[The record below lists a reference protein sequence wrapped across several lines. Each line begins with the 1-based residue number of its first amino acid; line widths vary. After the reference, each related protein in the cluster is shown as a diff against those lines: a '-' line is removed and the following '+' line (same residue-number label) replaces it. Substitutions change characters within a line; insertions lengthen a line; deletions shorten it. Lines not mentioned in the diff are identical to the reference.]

1 MRISI
6 QLSWCK
12 LGENSV
18 DLLFLHFPWIVG
30 AVQVILDFIVSQLLL
45 VTITAQNLLN
55 LVIMTTADDFSFT
68 LNVIKT
74 FADDGSNLMPCSAI
88 GWSGLIKSNLF
99 VLVRDG
105 GINKLCSS
113 KAFLSSLTVNF
124 DSSANF
130 ILISPSCFLASAR
143 ATVTCKVVKRDVSSH
158 SRGKCAA
165 LDHCHSVICN
175 FT

>member
-105 GINKLCSS
+105 GINKLHSS
-113 KAFLSSLTVNF
+113 KALPSFLAVNF
-124 DSSANF
+124 RSSANL
-130 ILISPSCFLASAR
+130 ILISPPHFLASAR
-143 ATVTCKVVKRDVSSH
+143 AAVTCAVMWTGASS
-158 SRGKCAA
+158 
-165 LDHCHSVICN
+165 
-175 FT
+175 T